1 MNYTWTPLNS
11 VAVSLILIQ
20 AFLAI
25 FVFGALQADDTM
37 GLVGIIAASLV
48 AVMALLVDF
57 ALQLFLKNRWLLVR
71 IEWVM
76 SVFLVLIT
84 LKTYFV

>member
-11 VAVSLILIQ
+11 VAVSLIFIQ

-57 ALQLFLKNRWLLVR
+57 ALQLFLKNRWLLVW

-76 SVFLVLIT
+76 SIFLVLIT

>member
-11 VAVSLILIQ
+11 VAGSLILIQ
-20 AFLAI
+20 AFIAI
-25 FVFGALQADDTM
+25 VIYDALQADDAM
-37 GLVGIIAASLV
+37 GLVGIIATSLV

-71 IEWVM
+71 VEWVM

>member
-11 VAVSLILIQ
+11 VAGSLILIQ
-20 AFLAI
+20 ALIAI
-25 FVFGALQADDTM
+25 FVYDALQADDAM
-37 GLVGIIAASLV
+37 GLVGIIATSLV

-71 IEWVM
+71 VEWVM